1 MKTIVL
7 GKGGNQPFPI
17 KNEGVSHRHAQITVD
32 DFDQWTLED
41 LDSSNGTYVRR
52 EEDGELMRVSKVKIK
67 PMTFICLGP
76 DNSKGC
82 SFYARQAFDYGNFKE
97 EYEYLIDKED
107 EFDEKIEA
115 IERKAQ
121 MIKKIIFI
129 VNIAIVLLSLGGETG
144 VWILRA
150 GTIVSSF
157 FAAFYDASGA
167 KKKVNDLRDKFHQ
180 CPNPL
185 CSHRL
190 KTEEIRDMKC
200 AKCKK

>member
-1 MKTIVL
+1 MAEFQRLEPSGMLAGHRNV
-7 GKGGNQPFPI
+7 GGGIN
-17 KNEGVSHRHAQITVD
+17 TVD

-67 PMTFICLGP
+67 PITFICLGP

-115 IERKAQ
+115 IE
-121 MIKKIIFI
+121 
-129 VNIAIVLLSLGGETG
+129 LSLGGETG